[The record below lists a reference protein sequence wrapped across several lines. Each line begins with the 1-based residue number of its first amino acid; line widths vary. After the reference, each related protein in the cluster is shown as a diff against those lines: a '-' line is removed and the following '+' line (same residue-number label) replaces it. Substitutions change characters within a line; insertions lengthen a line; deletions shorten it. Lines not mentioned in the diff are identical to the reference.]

1 MNRRAFAAAAS
12 PPAATAAATAA
23 AGCQLRPDPPRAVR
37 QLATFRES
45 ANPGDAAVQP
55 GIHAGL
61 SL

>member
-12 PPAATAAATAA
+12 PPAATAAA
-23 AGCQLRPDPPRAVR
+23 GCQLRPDPARAVR
-37 QLATFRES
+37 QLATFREP